1 MFKWCHLSLMAHKT
15 EIIKHLLAGLYCGG
29 CACCMCAP
37 MGATTA
43 AELQRCRLCGASCSW
58 CWRQDGGIQV
68 SSCVK
73 CFQCVRQKSE

>member
-29 CACCMCAP
+29 CACCMCTP

-43 AELQRCRLCGASCSW
+43 AEMQTVWSLLQLVLEAGW
-58 CWRQDGGIQV
+58 GHPG
-68 SSCVK
+68 
-73 CFQCVRQKSE
+73 